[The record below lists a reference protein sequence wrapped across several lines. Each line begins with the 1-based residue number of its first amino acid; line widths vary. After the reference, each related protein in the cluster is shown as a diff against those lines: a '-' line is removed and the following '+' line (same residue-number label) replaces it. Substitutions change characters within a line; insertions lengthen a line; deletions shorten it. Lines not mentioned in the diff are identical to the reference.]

1 MSLGKFKKF
10 IFISLFLFVNVPS
23 IFAEDKIESVPLIN
37 LEDLSPTFEEDKDEL
52 EKIEKKN
59 VSLNNTEN
67 ILEESNVKK
76 NEKIYLS
83 EFKQTYPVKI
93 KTLKEKEGLSSRPI
107 F

>member
-1 MSLGKFKKF
+1 MFSEIIILGVYGLFVWPAF
-10 IFISLFLFVNVPS
+10 IFTFTICLVFYLNVRKE
-23 IFAEDKIESVPLIN
+23 F
-37 LEDLSPTFEEDKDEL
+37 
-52 EKIEKKN
+52 
-59 VSLNNTEN
+59 
-67 ILEESNVKK
+67 KK